1 MQLKMHEN
9 SLFAILLRKAW
20 WISASAAAAIFGLLR
35 FFLPW
40 EFALFAAAPFIAIS
54 AWVAWQRLRAPSA
67 SRIAKTIERLRT
79 QSWDDFSRAIEEAYR
94 REGYNVSRLADARAD
109 FELIQGP
116 YSTLVSCKRWK
127 AMRTGIEPLR
137 ELQAA
142 REAREAH
149 YCVYVAT
156 GEITGQARTFAAEKK
171 INLVQGGE
179 LTTLLRRKARQ
190 SEREV
195 N

>member
-9 SLFAILLRKAW
+9 SLFAVLLGKPW
-20 WISASAAAAIFGLLR
+20 WISGLVAAAIFGLLR
-35 FFLPW
+35 LLLPW
-40 EFALFAAAPFIAIS
+40 EFALFAAAPFIGIS
-54 AWVAWQRLRAPSA
+54 GWVGWRWLRAPSA
-67 SRIAKTIERLRT
+67 GRIAKTIERLRA
-79 QSWDDFSRAIEEAYR
+79 QSWDDFSRAMEEAYR
-94 REGYNVSRLADARAD
+94 REGYNVSRLGDASAD
-109 FELIQGP
+109 FELAQGP
-116 YSTLVSCKRWK
+116 YSTLVACKRWK

-156 GEITGQARTFAAEKK
+156 GEITEQARAFAAEKK

-179 LTTLLRRKARQ
+179 LATLLR
-190 SEREV
+190 
-195 N
+195 

>member
-9 SLFAILLRKAW
+9 SLFAVLLRKPW
-20 WISASAAAAIFGLLR
+20 WISGLVAVAIFGLLR
-35 FFLPW
+35 LLLPW
-40 EFALFAAAPFIAIS
+40 EFALFAAAPFIGIS
-54 AWVAWQRLRAPSA
+54 GWVAWEWLRAPSA
-67 SRIAKTIERLRT
+67 GRVAKTIERLRT
-79 QSWDDFSRAIEEAYR
+79 QSWDDFSRAMEEAYR
-94 REGYNVSRLADARAD
+94 REGYNVNRLGDAPAD

-156 GEITGQARTFAAEKK
+156 GEVTEQARAFAVEKR
-171 INLVQGGE
+171 INLLQGSE
-179 LTTLLRRKARQ
+179 LTILLR
-190 SEREV
+190 
-195 N
+195 

>member
-20 WISASAAAAIFGLLR
+20 WVSGLVAAGIFGLLR
-35 FFLPW
+35 YLLPW

-54 AWVAWQRLRAPSA
+54 AWVAWKQLRAPSA
-67 SRIAKTIERLRT
+67 ARIAKTVERLRT
-79 QSWDDFSRAIEEAYR
+79 QSWDDFSRAMEEAYR
-94 REGYNVSRLADARAD
+94 REGYNVSRLGDARAD
-109 FELIQGP
+109 FELMQGP
-116 YSTLVSCKRWK
+116 YSTLVACKRWK

-156 GEITGQARTFAAEKK
+156 GEISDQAKAFAAEKK
-171 INLVQGGE
+171 INLLQGGE
-179 LTTLLRRKARQ
+179 LAILLG
-190 SEREV
+190 
-195 N
+195 